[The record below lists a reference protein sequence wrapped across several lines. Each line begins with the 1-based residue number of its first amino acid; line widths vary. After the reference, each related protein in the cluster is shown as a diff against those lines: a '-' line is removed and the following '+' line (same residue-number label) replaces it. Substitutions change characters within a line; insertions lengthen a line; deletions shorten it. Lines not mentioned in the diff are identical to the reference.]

1 MFNNL
6 RAFDVVPVV
15 TESLVMNIAGQVL
28 TFLGLI
34 GVIVDPTTA
43 GVGDSERALGYEE
56 PWEDPEKWIVPTV
69 PVLGLASSEAG
80 LIFFFGEYSDVD
92 EVGFHW
98 LAN

>member
-15 TESLVMNIAGQVL
+15 TESLVMNIAGQVLTFSLVMNIAGQVL

-56 PWEDPEKWIVPTV
+56 PWEDPEK
-69 PVLGLASSEAG
+69 
-80 LIFFFGEYSDVD
+80 
-92 EVGFHW
+92 
-98 LAN
+98 

>member
-1 MFNNL
+1 MDRKFDSVWIGWCCDRPFLLLARLVFNNL

-56 PWEDPEKWIVPTV
+56 PWEDPEK
-69 PVLGLASSEAG
+69 
-80 LIFFFGEYSDVD
+80 
-92 EVGFHW
+92 
-98 LAN
+98 